1 GFSQQHA
8 HFSWR
13 IDFAQP
19 TLIGLPNDAV
29 MNGTPLGLGGTYFT
43 ANSGRE
49 NAAGFFAKQGFVE
62 IRGLAHNSGTLKLGR
77 FAFIEGIQGSRDN
90 STLSWLRQQRIAA
103 RLIGDADWTDVGRS
117 MDGVQFSDNLG
128 QRNNVTFMAGR
139 PTRGV
144 FQTDAWGEMDVDVLY
159 GAFTRE
165 LTTGKV
171 VSELRGFGIG
181 YHDGRRVLKTDNRSL
196 AARQTDTHN
205 IRIATFG
212 ADYLLVF
219 PMKD

>member
-1 GFSQQHA
+1 MVWKFGAPVLAFIVAAIGFAGAQVFSDTSISAPPPASVHLGSVDLNGGMHARVEGWNWFYNNVRDRYAFGETLLTLGFSQQHA

-77 FAFIEGIQGSRDN
+77 FAFIEGIQ
-90 STLSWLRQQRIAA
+90 
-103 RLIGDADWTDVGRS
+103 
-117 MDGVQFSDNLG
+117 
-128 QRNNVTFMAGR
+128 
-139 PTRGV
+139 
-144 FQTDAWGEMDVDVLY
+144 
-159 GAFTRE
+159 
-165 LTTGKV
+165 
-171 VSELRGFGIG
+171 
-181 YHDGRRVLKTDNRSL
+181 
-196 AARQTDTHN
+196 
-205 IRIATFG
+205 
-212 ADYLLVF
+212 
-219 PMKD
+219 